1 MKKAGILFVLLTL
14 LVMGS
19 VFADLT
25 VIMVTDTGGLG
36 DKSFNDSAW
45 AGVQMGVKK
54 LPGVVGS
61 VVQSYEQA
69 DYVPNLEDAADI
81 ADVVVAVGFMMQDAL
96 KQVAPEYPNT
106 KFIFVDGVV
115 DAPNVLSFTF
125 KEQEGAFLVGYLAAA
140 MTKTGKVGYV
150 GGIPIPPVKRYEFGY
165 RAGVKA
171 YNTWKNKNVEVL
183 MGYVGSF
190 GDAAKGK
197 TMTESQFSQGADI
210 VFAAAGL
217 SGLGTIKAAQEKGV
231 GSGYFGIGV
240 DQDQDYLAPGSVLAS
255 AMKRVDMAVYYGIEA
270 ADKGTFKGEHR
281 VIGLKEE
288 GIGISPMTYTKQLV
302 PKEVL
307 HELDVVKAK
316 IADDT
321 IVVPTSEEGLKAFM
335 PPALEF

>member
-1 MKKAGILFVLLTL
+1 MKKVGILLALLVL

-19 VFADLT
+19 SFANLT

-45 AGVQMGVKK
+45 AGVQMAVKK
-54 LPGVVGS
+54 LGVVGN

-81 ADVVVAVGFMMQDAL
+81 ADVVVGVGFMMQDAL
-96 KQVAPEYPNT
+96 KKVAPEYPNT

-115 DAPNVLSFTF
+115 DAPNVLSYTF

-171 YNTWKNKNVEVL
+171 YNVWKNKNVEVL
-183 MGYVGSF
+183 TGYVNSF
-190 GDAAKGK
+190 SDAEKGK
-197 TMTESQFSQGADI
+197 SMTETQFGEGADI

-231 GSGYFGIGV
+231 GSGYFAIGV
-240 DQDQDYLAPGSVLAS
+240 DQDQDYLAPGCVLAS
-255 AMKRVDMAVYYGIEA
+255 AMKRVDNAVYYGIEA
-270 ADKGTFKGEHR
+270 AVKGTFKGEHK
-281 VIGLKEE
+281 VIGMKEK
-288 GIGISPMTYTKQLV
+288 GIGISPMTYTKQFV

-307 HELDVVKAK
+307 HELDVIKAK
-316 IADDT
+316 IADGT
-321 IVVPTSEEGLKAFM
+321 IKVPATEEEFKAFM
-335 PPALEF
+335 PPKIEF